1 MSEIV
6 VQKNTMKRQMTMEK
20 EQNTVSLD
28 MADNKEDRTDRIS
41 MPGAKKRINS
51 DFIEP

>member
-1 MSEIV
+1 M
-6 VQKNTMKRQMTMEK
+6 TMKQ
-20 EQNTVSLD
+20 EQQDGLE
-28 MADNKEDRTDRIS
+28 MAEQADQDDRIS